1 MVKLFAAILAACA
14 VLVIGSGCSDTATN
28 SASQNATPTVTVA
41 ASLAL
46 QLVNSSVVVGSNRLQ
61 FAIVDE
67 TGAPQ
72 SGMSGKVSLY
82 QLQGT
87 TGTLKSEHDLLPVT
101 VALSAASPTTQ
112 GHTEQHFGGDAITV
126 YVANADL
133 DVAGP
138 WGAEVSLQRSGR
150 PLEALQLAFLVQAD
164 AAFPQIGDAAP
175 PSKNPVLRDVTNI
188 SELDTSKLPDPEMH
202 QLTVAD
208 ALQTGKPTVIAFMTP
223 GFCTSRLCGPVLEQ
237 VVVPLQQQFKDRVQF
252 IHIEPYSLKEARAEG
267 KLIPVPSVQQ
277 WGLET
282 EPWLFIADKNGRIA
296 ASFEG
301 IVSLAEARAV
311 LEQVTN

>member
-202 QLTVAD
+202 QLTIAD